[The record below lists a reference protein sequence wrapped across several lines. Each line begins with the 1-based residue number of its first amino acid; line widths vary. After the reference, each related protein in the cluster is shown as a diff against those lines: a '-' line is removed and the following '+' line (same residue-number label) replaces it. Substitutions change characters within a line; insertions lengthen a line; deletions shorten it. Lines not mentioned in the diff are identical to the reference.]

1 MKPKQIK
8 PKQVKPEQVKRK
20 HVIAPVIQNRRARY
34 DYEIFQTV
42 NAGLSLAGP
51 EVKSI
56 RGGNASLSDSFARI
70 DKNEVFLY
78 NMYIAPYPCSREELD
93 VRRPRK
99 LLLHKQEVLKLS
111 QAVVQKGL
119 TLIPLRV
126 HFRRG
131 WAKVEIA
138 VAKSKKQFDKR
149 EKIRRRV
156 SDLEMHNR
164 S

>member
-8 PKQVKPEQVKRK
+8 PKQIKPEQVKRK

-42 NAGLSLAGP
+42 DAGLSLVGP

-70 DKNEVFLY
+70 DKNEVFLH
-78 NMYIAPYPCSREELD
+78 NMYIAPYPYSREELD
-93 VRRPRK
+93 PRRTRK
-99 LLLHKQEVLKLS
+99 LLLHKKEVLKLS
-111 QAVVQKGL
+111 QAVSQKGL
-119 TLIPLRV
+119 ALIPLRI

-138 VAKSKKQFDKR
+138 VARSRKKYDKR
-149 EKIRRRV
+149 DKIKRRESDLEIRRRF
-156 SDLEMHNR
+156 
-164 S
+164 

>member
-42 NAGLSLAGP
+42 DAGLSLAGP

-70 DKNEVFLY
+70 DKNEVFLH
-78 NMYIAPYPCSREELD
+78 NMYIAPYPYSREELD
-93 VRRPRK
+93 PRRTRK
-99 LLLHKQEVLKLS
+99 LLLHKKEVLKLS
-111 QAVVQKGL
+111 QAVSQKGL
-119 TLIPLRV
+119 ALIPLRI

-138 VAKSKKQFDKR
+138 VARSRKKYDKR
-149 EKIRRRV
+149 DKIKRRE
-156 SDLEMHNR
+156 SDLEMRRR